1 MKTVKQWLNDADYF
15 WKKQALKNMVFPDTK
30 VSSLSEAID
39 QAFFSFPTPEGIDFW
54 STIIDYVKLEEAYNK
69 ELEKMIIKAKI
80 QALLDIGVTHVWY
93 PGLLPYDLT
102 IEHLLDNPVYH
113 ATSRDEVMEYAANE
127 GKLYADEY
135 TFYDLKEELN
145 NYEHATA

>member
-15 WKKQALKNMVFPDTK
+15 WKKQALENMVFPDTK

-39 QAFFSFPTPEGIDFW
+39 QAFFSFATPEGIDFW
-54 STIIDYVKLEEAYNK
+54 STIIDYIKLEEAYNK
-69 ELEKMIIKAKI
+69 ELDKMIIKAKI

-93 PGLLPYDLT
+93 PGLLPDDLT

-113 ATSRDEVMEYAANE
+113 AFSLNEVMEYAASE
-127 GKLYADEY
+127 GKLHVDEY
-135 TFYDLKEELN
+135 TFYDLQEEIKQL
-145 NYEHATA
+145 

>member
-54 STIIDYVKLEEAYNK
+54 STIIDYVKLEEDYNK

-93 PGLLPYDLT
+93 PRFCMAET
-102 IEHLLDNPVYH
+102 FEFLLDNPVYH
-113 ATSRDEVMEYAANE
+113 ATSREEVTQYAANE

>member
-1 MKTVKQWLNDADYF
+1 MKTVEQWLNNAEYF
-15 WKKQALKNMVFPDTK
+15 WKNQALKNMNFPDTK

-39 QAFFSFPTPEGIDFW
+39 QAFFSFATPEGSQFW
-54 STIIDYVKLEEAYNK
+54 QTVIDYIKLEESYNK
-69 ELEKMIIKAKI
+69 ELEPMIIKAKI
-80 QALLDIGVTHVWY
+80 KLLLNKGVTHVWF
-93 PGLLPYDLT
+93 PSSCMSETL
-102 IEHLLDNPVYH
+102 EFLLDNPIYH
-113 ATSRDEVMEYAANE
+113 ATSLNEVKEYAANE

>member
-1 MKTVKQWLNDADYF
+1 MKTVEQWLNNAEYF
-15 WKKQALKNMVFPDTK
+15 WKNQALKNMNFPDTK
-30 VSSLSEAID
+30 VSSLSEAVD
-39 QAFFSFPTPEGIDFW
+39 QAFFSFATPEGSQFW
-54 STIIDYVKLEEAYNK
+54 QTVIDYIKLEESYNK
-69 ELEKMIIKAKI
+69 ELESMIIKAKI
-80 QALLDIGVTHVWY
+80 KLLLNKGVTHVWY
-93 PGLLPYDLT
+93 PRFCMAET
-102 IEHLLDNPVYH
+102 FEFLLDNPVYH